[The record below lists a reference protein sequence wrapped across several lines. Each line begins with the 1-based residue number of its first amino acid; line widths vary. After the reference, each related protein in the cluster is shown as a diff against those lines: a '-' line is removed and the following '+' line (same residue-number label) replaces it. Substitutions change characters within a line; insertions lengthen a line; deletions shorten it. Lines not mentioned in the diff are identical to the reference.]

1 MTLEEI
7 KDLILFCKAN
17 GVSQIKVGET
27 AFVIDSPVPEFDPNK
42 VPNIPWERE

>member
-7 KDLILFCKAN
+7 KDLILFCKEH

-27 AFVIDSPVPEFDPNK
+27 AFVIETPVPEINLEQSFSSPFGG
-42 VPNIPWERE
+42 